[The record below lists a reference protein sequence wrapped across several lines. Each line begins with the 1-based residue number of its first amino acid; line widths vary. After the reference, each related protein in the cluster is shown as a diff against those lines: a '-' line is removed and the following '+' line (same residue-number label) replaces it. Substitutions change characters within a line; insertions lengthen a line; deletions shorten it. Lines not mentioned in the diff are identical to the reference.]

1 MITKL
6 IKVALLAALI
16 TVIVRSVPDLKRYL
30 ELRAM

>member
-6 IKVALLAALI
+6 VKAVLLAALI
-16 TVIVRSVPDLKRYL
+16 AVIVQSVPDIKRYL